1 MNVAEV
7 KNDLIMQILQTNDPL
22 LLEHLAEYFRSLL
35 THKDWWSE
43 LTDTQIELVRRGAEQ
58 IDRGEVVPDS
68 AVRAKARLL
77 LQKAS

>member
-43 LTDTQIELVRRGAEQ
+43 LTDTDME
-58 IDRGEVVPDS
+58 
-68 AVRAKARLL
+68 RAKRNSCPRDECRE
-77 LQKAS
+77 QMRPFS

>member
-35 THKDWWSE
+35 TNKDWWSE
-43 LTDTQIELVRRGAEQ
+43 LTDTQIELVRRGSEQ

-68 AVRAKARLL
+68 VVRAKARLL

>member
-7 KNDLIMQILQTNDPL
+7 KNDLMMQILQTNDPL

-35 THKDWWSE
+35 TNKDWWSE
-43 LTDTQIELVRRGAEQ
+43 LTDTQIELVRRGSEQ